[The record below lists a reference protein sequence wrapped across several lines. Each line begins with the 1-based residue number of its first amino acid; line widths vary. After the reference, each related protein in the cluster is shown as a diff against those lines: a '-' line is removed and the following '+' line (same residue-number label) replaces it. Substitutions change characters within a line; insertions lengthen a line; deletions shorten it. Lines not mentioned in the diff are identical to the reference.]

1 MMCRKRYTFGDMKF
15 TMLFQAFSCRKRFKI
30 FFAISQVRYHTFC
43 DTDFCRIGGGFMDF
57 GYVRVS
63 TKDQNPARQ
72 IKILMDMGIEE
83 RNIYVEKKSGHNFE
97 RERYDM
103 LVNHIMRPGDRLTV
117 TELKRFGRNY
127 REIYREWHHITKELG
142 MDIRVADN
150 KILDTS
156 LNKDLLGQ
164 VITDVVL
171 ALLSYVAEGDWE
183 ERHELQRQGIET
195 AKEAG
200 KYLGRPRVEYPEN
213 WSECYGAW
221 KEGSITAVEAMRRT
235 GLKKD
240 SFYRLVKKY
249 EDGE

>member
-1 MMCRKRYTFGDMKF
+1 
-15 TMLFQAFSCRKRFKI
+15 
-30 FFAISQVRYHTFC
+30 
-43 DTDFCRIGGGFMDF
+43 MDF

-63 TKDQNPARQ
+63 TKEQNPERQ
-72 IKILMDMGIEE
+72 IKILLDMGIEE
-83 RNIYVEKKSGHNFE
+83 RNIYVEKKSGHTFN
-97 RERYDM
+97 RETYDM

-127 REIYREWHHITKELG
+127 AELYREWHHITKELR

-183 ERHELQRQGIET
+183 ERHELQRQGIEV

-200 KYLGRPRVEYPEN
+200 RYLGRPRIEFPEN
-213 WSECYGAW
+213 WEEYYRQW
-221 KEGSITAVEAMRRT
+221 KSGEITARNAMT
-235 GLKKD
+235 LMGLKKD

-249 EDGE
+249 ENPDEDSRNE

>member
-1 MMCRKRYTFGDMKF
+1 
-15 TMLFQAFSCRKRFKI
+15 
-30 FFAISQVRYHTFC
+30 
-43 DTDFCRIGGGFMDF
+43 MDF

-63 TKDQNPARQ
+63 TKDQNPERQ
-72 IKILMDMGIEE
+72 IKTLMEMGIEE
-83 RNIYVEKKSGHNFE
+83 RNIYVEKKSGHNFN
-97 RERYDM
+97 REVYDM
-103 LVNHIMRPGDRLTV
+103 LVNHIMRKGDRLTV

-127 REIYREWHHITKELG
+127 AEIYREWHHITKELK
-142 MDIRVADN
+142 MDIRVADM

-183 ERHELQRQGIET
+183 ERHELQRQGIEV

-200 KYLGRPRVEYPEN
+200 KHLGRPRTEFPDN
-213 WSECYGAW
+213 WEECYNRW
-221 KEGSITAVEAMRRT
+221 KSGEITAREAMRLM

-240 SFYRLVKKY
+240 SFYRLVKKHEEIFLEGDY
-249 EDGE
+249 E

>member
-1 MMCRKRYTFGDMKF
+1 
-15 TMLFQAFSCRKRFKI
+15 
-30 FFAISQVRYHTFC
+30 
-43 DTDFCRIGGGFMDF
+43 MDF

-63 TKDQNPARQ
+63 TKDQNPERQ
-72 IKILMDMGIEE
+72 IKTLMEMGIEE
-83 RNIYVEKKSGHNFE
+83 RNIYVEKKSGHNFN
-97 RERYDM
+97 REVYDM
-103 LVNHIMRPGDRLTV
+103 LVNHIMRKGDRLTV

-127 REIYREWHHITKELG
+127 AEIYREWHHITKELQ
-142 MDIRVADN
+142 MDIRVADM

-183 ERHELQRQGIET
+183 ERHELQRQGIEV

-200 KYLGRPRVEYPEN
+200 KHLGRPRTEFPEN
-213 WSECYGAW
+213 WEECYDRW
-221 KEGSITAVEAMRRT
+221 KSGEITAREAMRLM

-240 SFYRLVKKY
+240 SFYRLVKKHEELFLEGDY
-249 EDGE
+249 E

>member
-1 MMCRKRYTFGDMKF
+1 
-15 TMLFQAFSCRKRFKI
+15 
-30 FFAISQVRYHTFC
+30 
-43 DTDFCRIGGGFMDF
+43 MDF

-63 TKDQNPARQ
+63 TKEQSPDRQ
-72 IKILMDMGIEE
+72 IKIMQEMGIEE
-83 RNIYVEKKSGHNFE
+83 RNIYVEKKSGHNFN
-97 RERYDM
+97 REIYDM

-127 REIYREWHHITKELG
+127 AEIYREWHHITKELQ
-142 MDIRVADN
+142 MDIRVADM

-183 ERHELQRQGIET
+183 ERHELQKQGIAV

-200 KYLGRPRVEYPEN
+200 RYLGRPRIEYPEN
-213 WSECYGAW
+213 WEDCYSRW
-221 KEGSITAVEAMRRT
+221 KAGVITAKEAMT
-235 GLKKD
+235 LLGLKKD

-249 EDGE
+249 EGGH

>member
-1 MMCRKRYTFGDMKF
+1 
-15 TMLFQAFSCRKRFKI
+15 
-30 FFAISQVRYHTFC
+30 
-43 DTDFCRIGGGFMDF
+43 MDF

-63 TKDQNPARQ
+63 TKDQNPERQ
-72 IKILMDMGIEE
+72 IKTLMEMGIEE
-83 RNIYVEKKSGHNFE
+83 RNIYVEKKSGHNFN
-97 RERYDM
+97 REVYDM
-103 LVNHIMRPGDRLTV
+103 LVNHIMRKGDRLTV

-127 REIYREWHHITKELG
+127 AEIYREWHHITKELQ
-142 MDIRVADN
+142 MDIRVADM

-183 ERHELQRQGIET
+183 ERHELQRQGIEV

-200 KYLGRPRVEYPEN
+200 KHLGRPRTEFPDN
-213 WSECYGAW
+213 WEECYNRW
-221 KEGSITAVEAMRRT
+221 KSGETTAREAMRLM

-240 SFYRLVKKY
+240 SFYRLVKKHEETFLEGDY
-249 EDGE
+249 E

>member
-1 MMCRKRYTFGDMKF
+1 
-15 TMLFQAFSCRKRFKI
+15 
-30 FFAISQVRYHTFC
+30 
-43 DTDFCRIGGGFMDF
+43 MDF

-63 TKDQNPARQ
+63 SKDQKPDRQ
-72 IKILMDMGIEE
+72 IKIMLDLGIEE
-83 RNIYVEKKSGHNFE
+83 RNIYVEKKSGHTFN
-97 RERYDM
+97 RETYDM

-127 REIYREWHHITKELG
+127 AETYREWHHITKELG
-142 MDIRVADN
+142 MDIRVADM
-150 KILDTS
+150 KMLDTS

-183 ERHELQRQGIET
+183 ERHELQRQGIEV

-200 KYLGRPRVEYPEN
+200 KYLGRPRIEVPEN
-213 WSECYGAW
+213 WEECYSRWKSGA
-221 KEGSITAVEAMRRT
+221 ITAREAMLLMN
-235 GLKKD
+235 LKKD

-249 EDGE
+249 ENPEEDSSK